1 LRATKFQEFLRTQ
14 PFRPFVVRTTDD
26 DTFKVDHPDFAM
38 ISRAKTEVAIFD
50 TEDHFRL
57 VAMKHIVSLEQLR
70 NGSKKPGK
78 R

>member
-1 LRATKFQEFLRTQ
+1 MLTSQ
-14 PFRPFVVRTTDD
+14 PFKPFLVKTTDG
-26 DTFKVDHPDFAM
+26 DTFKVDHPDYAM
-38 ISRAKTEVAIFD
+38 ISRSNTEVAIFD
-50 TEDHFRL
+50 SEDHFRL